1 MHINFYRPSGLSH
14 DEQQYKS
21 VGQLGVVS
29 TTSTDN
35 FKNSS
40 SFLETTH
47 NDNKEEPEY
56 EHKYTAIFI
65 FI

>member
-14 DEQQYKS
+14 DQQQYKS

-29 TTSTDN
+29 TNSTDN

-47 NDNKEEPEY
+47 NDNKEEP
-56 EHKYTAIFI
+56 
-65 FI
+65 